1 MHFRLRDW
9 FLVAGLLLTVHSQV
23 SAQTI
28 DYEVLLDL
36 DLNPGTGC
44 TVTPAGGTPI
54 NGIDARARATVDS
67 GLLQVV
73 ALETEQ
79 CSGAAFSAP
88 VPVADVTVP
97 YPVATNVGTGGGDA
111 VELAASR
118 NALGADG
125 AALIGLTFTGDNGA
139 GSDELATVDGQGGG
153 PILFGLP
160 VQIPALSMIGL
171 IFLIGALLVV
181 AALAHRRMG
190 RVGSVMAVM
199 LVATAAWAMT
209 FIIDGDIADWTGVGP
224 IAQDPGGDST
234 DGSASADILAAF
246 AALDGDRL
254 VFRIDVADLENQA
267 PVANDDAFSVDEDA
281 SLNEPAPGVLA
292 NDTDGDMDPLTAT
305 LVTGPTNAQ
314 AFTLNADGSFNYT
327 PAADFSGSDSFTY
340 VANDG
345 QVDSAP
351 ATVTITVNPI
361 NDPPVAVDD
370 TAVTNEDVQVDVD
383 VLAND
388 SDVDGNL
395 DPASVAVTTPPTS
408 GSTSVN
414 PANGVITYTKSAD
427 FNGADSFVYEVCDD
441 GTPLPAQCDTAT
453 VNITINDVND
463 APTFT
468 AGPDQTVNEDAGAQT
483 VAGWATAISPGA
495 PNEAGQTLT
504 FNFTGNTNAALFA
517 AGPAVDATTG
527 DLTFTPAADTSGSAN
542 LTIELMDDGGTA
554 NGGVDTSAPA
564 SFTITV
570 NPVNDAPTFTPGADV
585 TVLEDSGAYDQP
597 WATGISA
604 GPADESGQ
612 TLTFNITANDNP
624 GLFAAGPTINA
635 GSGNLS
641 FTPAAEASGVANLT
655 VELMDDGGTA
665 NGGVDTSAPVNLV
678 ITVTNINDAPS
689 FTAGPDP
696 TVDEDSGAQ
705 TVNGWAT
712 GISAGAPNETGQTL
726 TFNITGNTDPGL
738 FSAGPSVDSTTGN
751 LSFTPAA
758 NAYGSAT
765 ITLTLMDDGGTAN
778 GGVDTSPPA
787 SFTITVNPI
796 NDPPSAPTTASF
808 DVTTHIRI
816 NVPAGSGL
824 LVGAADEATEA
835 ADPAGPASPGTN
847 LTVGNGGNP
856 APTTTANGGDLSIN
870 TTDGSFNYNPPAGF
884 TGSDSFSYVVC
895 DDGIGAPGPQCSA
908 PVNVTLNVAGPRV
921 WFVDNALS
929 GGGNDGRL
937 ASPFES
943 LAAFNGSI
951 LPAAGDFIF
960 LATGSG
966 VYSDGANAITLADN
980 QTLFGHG
987 TTGTTFDAFTGITPA
1002 PNSLARPT
1010 LGAARPVIEAAT
1022 NGILVSTSGGNS
1034 NTLRGFNIGNTPG
1047 GTGITGTIPGTLNIS
1062 ELDITGTGGLISLD
1076 GSSTGTLNASFG
1088 SLSSTSAATTN
1099 AFEVM
1104 NMAGGSLTSASTT
1117 ITTPGQNAIS
1127 IAETPTMSH
1136 DFGDLA
1142 TILTAAGA
1150 GIVTTNPGTVTISP
1164 PAPVTIQ
1171 TIGGPALN
1179 LSGGTYNGFNFS
1191 SLSANNTVNGIVLTN
1206 TAGFISC
1213 GGGNIQNTT
1222 GDAVVI
1228 TGGSNSIT
1236 LGTFITNSAGRAVE
1250 VTGHTGGNVVFNQ
1263 ITDTAQGVFLDNNPG
1278 TTFFFAG
1285 TMNLNTG
1292 ANDAFTATGGGSLD
1306 ATGASNV
1313 IATTTGRA
1321 VNIDSVSIRATGFT
1335 VQSVTSVG
1343 GVNPGIFLNN
1353 TGTTGNFEIT
1363 GDGTTN
1369 NNASGGTI
1377 SAKSGNAIQLNS
1389 TGPVIID
1396 QMDIGAVGALSNIA
1410 EIGLRAESVNGLT
1423 VRNSNFINASGDDAG
1438 GGNDFA
1444 AIRVLFPIA
1453 GSNINLTGNLFQRSF
1468 EDHVRIENGNGS
1480 IGGGVALNTVS
1491 ITQNMFDD
1499 NDASGQGNDAFLY
1512 VGNNGSAA
1520 TITVEGND
1528 FFNSDGDHIQVAL
1541 NGTASADLTIG
1552 GASVGAA
1559 NMLTSNGAGNVLGSG
1574 ITISSGQGAGGAN
1587 FSGNLTYLIQ
1597 GNNIQDPVAAAINVN
1612 LSPSS
1617 TAGVRYSGTIDG
1629 NIIGTS
1635 GDAFSGGF
1643 GITATQ
1649 NGAGTLNATI
1659 SNNTIVQYD
1668 GDHGMLLQARDGSG
1682 RLNAEVTGN
1691 TISEPAD
1698 AFVFDGLGINAGA
1711 ISTDTST
1718 VCADVRNNTLTGS
1731 SGASSGGADFLVAT
1745 TSGAPAGP
1753 TVILPGYGGTAKDA
1767 GAIVSFVQSQ
1777 NVGMPSGAA
1786 FFSANSV
1793 GVLGTGS
1800 SCL

>member
-1 MHFRLRDW
+1 MPSRFTLQITAAT
-9 FLVAGLLLTVHSQV
+9 VALLLSLPGL
-23 SAQTI
+23 AQTV
-28 DYEVLLDL
+28 DHEVLLDL
-36 DLNPGTGC
+36 DLNAATSC

-54 NGIDARARATVDS
+54 SGIDARLRATVDS
-67 GLLQVV
+67 DLLQVV
-73 ALETEQ
+73 ALETER
-79 CSGAAFSAP
+79 CAGAAFSAP
-88 VPVADVTVP
+88 VPVGDVAVP
-97 YPVATNVGTGGGDA
+97 YPVATNVGIGGGDA
-111 VELAASR
+111 VELAATR

-125 AALIGLTFTGDNGA
+125 SALIGLTFTGDNGA
-139 GSDELATVDGQGGG
+139 GSDVLATVDGTSGSGQ
-153 PILFGLP
+153 ILFGLP
-160 VQIPALSMIGL
+160 VQIPTLSMIGL
-171 IFLIGALLVV
+171 FVLIGALLIL

-190 RVGSVMAVM
+190 RIGSVIAVM
-199 LVATAAWAMT
+199 LVATAAWAMS
-209 FIIDGDIADWTGVGP
+209 FAIDGDVSDWTGMAP
-224 IAQDPGGDST
+224 IAQDAGGDAT
-234 DGSASADILAAF
+234 DGSASADIVAAF

-254 VFRIDVADLENQA
+254 VFRVDVADLENQA

-370 TAVTNEDVQVDVD
+370 TAVTNEDVQVHVD

-427 FNGADSFVYEVCDD
+427 FNGADSFIYEVCDD

-612 TLTFNITANDNP
+612 MLTFNITANDNP

-980 QTLFGHG
+980 QTLFGQG
-987 TTGTTFDAFTGITPA
+987 TTGTSFDAFTGITAA
-1002 PNSLARPT
+1002 PNSIARPA
-1010 LGAARPVIEAAT
+1010 LGAAPPVIEAT
-1022 NGILVSTSGGNS
+1022 NNGIAVSTSAGNS

-1047 GTGITGTIPGTLNIS
+1047 GTGITGTMPGTLNIS
-1062 ELDITGTGGLISLD
+1062 EVDITGTGGLVNFN
-1076 GSSTGTLNASFG
+1076 GSTTGTLNASFG
-1088 SLSSTSAATTN
+1088 SLSSTSAATIW
-1099 AFEVM
+1099 AFDVM
-1104 NMAGGSLTSASTT
+1104 NMAGGSLTSTSTT
-1117 ITTPGQNAIS
+1117 ITTPSQSAIA
-1127 IAETPTMSH
+1127 ITETPAMQFN
-1136 DFGDLA
+1136 FGDLS
-1142 TILTAAGA
+1142 TILTTAGA
-1150 GIVTTNPGTVTISP
+1150 GIVATNPGTVTISP
-1164 PAPVTIQ
+1164 PAPATIQ
-1171 TIGGPALN
+1171 TVGGPALD

-1191 SLSANNTVNGIVLTN
+1191 SLSSNNTVTGISLNN
-1206 TAGFISC
+1206 TSGFISS

-1228 TGGSNSIT
+1228 TGGSNNIT
-1236 LGTFITNSAGRAVE
+1236 LGTFITNTAGRAVV
-1250 VTGHTGGNVVFNQ
+1250 VTGHGGGNVVFNQ

-1306 ATGASNV
+1306 ATGANNV
-1313 IATTTGRA
+1313 ISTTTGRA

-1343 GVNPGIFLNN
+1343 GANPGIILAN
-1353 TGTTGNFEIT
+1353 TGSTGNFVIT
-1363 GDGTTN
+1363 GNGGSCTSAATCTGGSIRGKTGDVDGVSLTN
-1369 NNASGGTI
+1369 TANPRFNFVHIASNSRNGIFG
-1377 SAKSGNAIQLNS
+1377 SG
-1389 TGPVIID
+1389 
-1396 QMDIGAVGALSNIA
+1396 
-1410 EIGLRAESVNGLT
+1410 VNGFELIDSLVESNADQVSPDEAGILMTDLT
-1423 VRNSNFINASGDDAG
+1423 GTLA
-1438 GGNDFA
+1438 
-1444 AIRVLFPIA
+1444 A
-1453 GSNINLTGNLFQRSF
+1453 GSNP
-1468 EDHVRIENGNGS
+1468 VRIVRS
-1480 IGGGVALNTVS
+1480 
-1491 ITQNMFDD
+1491 
-1499 NDASGQGNDAFLY
+1499 
-1512 VGNNGSAA
+1512 
-1520 TITVEGND
+1520 TIRDSHE
-1528 FFNSDGDHIQVAL
+1528 H
-1541 NGTASADLTIG
+1541 
-1552 GASVGAA
+1552 
-1559 NMLTSNGAGNVLGSG
+1559 
-1574 ITISSGQGAGGAN
+1574 
-1587 FSGNLTYLIQ
+1587 
-1597 GNNIQDPVAAAINVN
+1597 NIKI
-1612 LSPSS
+1612 
-1617 TAGVRYSGTIDG
+1617 
-1629 NIIGTS
+1629 
-1635 GDAFSGGF
+1635 
-1643 GITATQ
+1643 
-1649 NGAGTLNATI
+1649 
-1659 SNNTIVQYD
+1659 
-1668 GDHGMLLQARDGSG
+1668 
-1682 RLNAEVTGN
+1682 
-1691 TISEPAD
+1691 
-1698 AFVFDGLGINAGA
+1698 
-1711 ISTDTST
+1711 
-1718 VCADVRNNTLTGS
+1718 
-1731 SGASSGGADFLVAT
+1731 
-1745 TSGAPAGP
+1745 
-1753 TVILPGYGGTAKDA
+1753 
-1767 GAIVSFVQSQ
+1767 
-1777 NVGMPSGAA
+1777 
-1786 FFSANSV
+1786 
-1793 GVLGTGS
+1793 
-1800 SCL
+1800 